1 MRRELSSRIVPRTTL
16 DLDSSVLRE
25 LRRRSRRDG
34 KSMGQVAS
42 ELLAQS
48 LAEEEGRPRRFR
60 WRSAKLGEPL
70 VDLEDKEALHALLDE
85 EH

>member
-1 MRRELSSRIVPRTTL
+1 MPRTTL
-16 DLDSSVLRE
+16 DLDSSVLHE

-48 LAEEEGRPRRFR
+48 LDEGEMPANHFR

-70 VDLEDKEALHALLDE
+70 VDLEDKDALQALLDE
-85 EH
+85 DY